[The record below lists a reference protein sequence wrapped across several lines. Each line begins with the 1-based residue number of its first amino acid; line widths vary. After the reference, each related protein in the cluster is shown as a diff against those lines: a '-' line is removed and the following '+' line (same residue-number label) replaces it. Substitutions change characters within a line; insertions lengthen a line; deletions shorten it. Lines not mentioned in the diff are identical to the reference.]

1 LNLLTF
7 SFDVVSYTAIFVLI
21 ATGLILTVQLMG
33 LYNFA
38 HGEFVLV
45 GGMSVYSAQALSLG
59 VWTSFLLAPV
69 AGFALG
75 WAADRALLRRIY
87 QKPQLSILA
96 TFALGLAIR
105 EVARLQLGG
114 QYVSVEAPIGGTLSV
129 AGAIFPVWRS
139 VVLGVCIVVGVA
151 LWALIRF
158 SAFGLHLRGV
168 LDNTSLAR
176 ASGISAKRINTTAFA
191 SAAAITAL
199 AGALIAPVFSV
210 HADMGV
216 PFLIKAFL
224 AAALGSDAGVA
235 GGLAA
240 AVLIGLCS
248 SVLPLVLD
256 PVVTDAVLLLLAVL
270 ALRFVGSR

>member
-1 LNLLTF
+1 LNWVTF
-7 SFDVVSYTAIFVLI
+7 AFDVVSYTAIFVLI
-21 ATGLILTVQLMG
+21 ATGLVLTVQLMG

-45 GGMSVYSAQALSLG
+45 GGMSVYLSQALNLG
-59 VWTSFLLAPV
+59 TWSGFLVAPL

-75 WAADRALLRRIY
+75 WVADRAVLRRIY
-87 QKPQLSILA
+87 QKPLLSILA

-105 EVARLQLGG
+105 EIARLQLGG
-114 QYVSVEAPIGGTLSV
+114 QYVSVEAPIGGTLVV
-129 AGAIFPVWRS
+129 AGAAFPVWRT
-139 VVLGVCIVVGVA
+139 VVLGICVAVGIA

-158 SAFGLHLRGV
+158 SAYGLQLRAV
-168 LDNTSLAR
+168 LDNSGLAR
-176 ASGISAKRINTTAFA
+176 ASGLSAKRINTTAFA
-191 SAAAITAL
+191 SAAAITAF

-224 AAALGSDAGVA
+224 AAVLGSSAGVV
-235 GGLAA
+235 GGLLA
-240 AVLIGLCS
+240 AVLLGLCGS
-248 SVLPLVLD
+248 ILPLVLD
-256 PVVTDAVLLLLAVL
+256 PVVTDAALLLLAVL

>member
-1 LNLLTF
+1 MNLLTF
-7 SFDVVSYTAIFVLI
+7 AFDVVSYTAIFVLI
-21 ATGLILTVQLMG
+21 ATGLVLTVQLMG

-45 GGMSVYSAQALSLG
+45 GGMSVYTAQALHLG
-59 VWTSFLLAPV
+59 VWTGFLLAPA

-75 WAADRALLRRIY
+75 WVADRAVLRRIY
-87 QKPQLSILA
+87 QKPLLSILA

-105 EVARLQLGG
+105 EIARLQLGG
-114 QYVSVEAPIGGTLSV
+114 QYVSVEAPIGGTLAA
-129 AGAIFPVWRS
+129 AGATFPVWRT
-139 VVLGVCIVVGVA
+139 VVLVACIAIGIA
-151 LWALIRF
+151 LWALVRF
-158 SAFGLHLRGV
+158 SAFGLRLRGV

-176 ASGISAKRINTTAFA
+176 ASGLSAERINTTAFA
-191 SAAAITAL
+191 GAAAITAF

-224 AAALGSDAGVA
+224 AAALGSGAGVV

-240 AVLIGLCS
+240 AVLLGLCGS
-248 SVLPLVLD
+248 ILPLALD